1 MSLAARNDKVLLP
14 VVRRGLKTQQQISLS
29 GPALVAAGRQQQHQH
44 RQHHQLRTAR
54 RPQSTPL
61 RPTNNN
67 TTTAA
72 TNPTTATRS
81 FHLTPHVRNSLSS
94 GGLGS
99 IPPSYFQR
107 PSLPANTI
115 IRFVPQQTAWIVE
128 RMGKFNRILE
138 PGLAILVPFIDRI
151 AYVKSLKEVAI
162 EIPSQ
167 SAITADNVT
176 LELDGVLYTRVF
188 DAYKAS
194 YGVEDAEYAISQ
206 LAQTTMR
213 SEIGQLT
220 LDHVLKERAALNTNI
235 TAAINEAAQA
245 WGVTCLRYE
254 IRDIHAPE
262 AVVAAMHRQ
271 VTAER
276 SKRAEILD
284 SEGQRQSAINIA
296 EGKKQSVILAS
307 EALRAEKINR
317 ANGDAQAIL
326 LKAEATARGIDA
338 VGRSIAAGGASAQGA
353 VSFSVA
359 ERYVDAFAQL
369 AREGTA
375 VVVPGNVGDIG
386 GMIATGLSVYNK
398 VGDAQ
403 GRTMARHILEKQEQ
417 GEGQQPAATTEEKAR
432 QADSGVVDSVLRE
445 FDETAKKQ

>member
-1 MSLAARNDKVLLP
+1 MQQTARQGLAVNAARLLAP
-14 VVRRGLKTQQQISLS
+14 VVLRNANGAKCSKLDNSTQRRSLHQTSRYLASNISSLGTS
-29 GPALVAAGRQQQHQH
+29 S
-44 RQHHQLRTAR
+44 
-54 RPQSTPL
+54 STG
-61 RPTNNN
+61 T
-67 TTTAA
+67 
-72 TNPTTATRS
+72 
-81 FHLTPHVRNSLSS
+81 
-94 GGLGS
+94 GGAF
-99 IPPSYFQR
+99 PVYFGKG
-107 PSLPANTI
+107 SLPRNTI

-128 RMGKFNRILE
+128 RMGKFNRILQ
-138 PGLAILVPFIDRI
+138 PGLAVMIPFLDRI
-151 AYVKSLKEVAI
+151 AYVKSLKEAAI

-220 LDHVLKERAALNTNI
+220 LDHVLKERAALNINI

-254 IRDIHAPE
+254 IRDIHAPA
-262 AVVAAMHRQ
+262 AVVEAMHRQ

-276 SKRAEILD
+276 SKRAEILE

-307 EALRAEKINR
+307 EAMKAEQINR
-317 ANGDAQAIL
+317 ASGEAEAIL
-326 LKAEATARGIDA
+326 MKAKATASGIAA
-338 VGRSIAAGGASAQGA
+338 VARSIEEGQGAAQGA
-353 VSFSVA
+353 VSLRVA
-359 ERYVDAFAQL
+359 EKYVDAFGNL
-369 AREGTA
+369 AKEGTA

-386 GMIATGLSVYNK
+386 GMIATALSVYGK
-398 VGDAQ
+398 VGSAQ
-403 GRTMARHILEKQEQ
+403 AQTMAKEIAAKELASKEDGAEASEPIEEKSSSQ
-417 GEGQQPAATTEEKAR
+417 AARDSIVADFDKATTR
-432 QADSGVVDSVLRE
+432 Q
-445 FDETAKKQ
+445 